1 MFSLDFKDITKANET
16 ILEKEG
22 YPDTFALRDKSL
34 LKGEIDKANFLL
46 AKENLTIQDVLKAAG
61 SLLYGIASV
70 QAFRD
75 GNRRT
80 ALLVSYNL
88 LQQFGLESVMD
99 IENGDDYQIMRMLN
113 DLVDKRT
120 KSEKDFV
127 DLLVYRYLS

>member
-1 MFSLDFKDITKANET
+1 MFSIDLKDVSLANKI

-22 YPDTFALRDKSL
+22 YLDTFSLRDKSL
-34 LKGEIDKANFLL
+34 LKGEIDKANSLL
-46 AKENLTIQDVLKAAG
+46 AEENLTIEDVLKAAG

-88 LQQFGLESVMD
+88 LQQYNLQSVMD
-99 IENGDDYQIMRMLN
+99 IENGADYQVMRMLN
-113 DLVDKRT
+113 DLVDKGT
-120 KSEKDFV
+120 KSEKDFI
-127 DLLVYRYLS
+127 DLLIKRY